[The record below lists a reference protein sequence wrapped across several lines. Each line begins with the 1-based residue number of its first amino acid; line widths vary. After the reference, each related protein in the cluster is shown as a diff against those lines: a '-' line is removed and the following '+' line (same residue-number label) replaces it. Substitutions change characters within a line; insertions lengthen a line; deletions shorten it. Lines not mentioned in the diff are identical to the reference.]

1 MNIIVVYLR
10 VYKKKT
16 KAKKHQILLMVD
28 SWKNKSMY
36 FNKGFKSD

>member
-10 VYKKKT
+10 VYKKNKSKET
-16 KAKKHQILLMVD
+16 PNITNGGFME
-28 SWKNKSMY
+28 NKSMY